1 MIGCGLFSES
11 HLQAFRAVWT
21 AKLPPSSM
29 RMPLAPKPLP
39 RNSGYRRSAGL
50 STKFA
55 RSLWT
60 LLPLPLFLCN
70 AGYALFVLKR
80 NRTATL
86 FRLPRSSS
94 GGLLTLLMGVMWMA
108 GNVRVVLVANLP
120 GILTGEWRG
129 APSAVSRK
137 VAMGVSL
144 LVLAIAGLARANS
157 LQGRLSA
164 LFRNR
169 PRVRPF
175 TMGHRFEGRQVEIK
189 GNHHGKRKGR

>member
-1 MIGCGLFSES
+1 LIGCDLFGES

-29 RMPLAPKPLP
+29 RTPLAPKPLP

-70 AGYALFVLKR
+70 AGYVLFVLKR

-86 FRLPRSSS
+86 FRLPRSSPCE
-94 GGLLTLLMGVMWMA
+94 LLTVLTSVMWMA
-108 GNVRVVLVANLP
+108 GNVRMVLVADLP
-120 GILTGEWRG
+120 GILTGE
-129 APSAVSRK
+129 
-137 VAMGVSL
+137 
-144 LVLAIAGLARANS
+144 
-157 LQGRLSA
+157 
-164 LFRNR
+164 
-169 PRVRPF
+169 
-175 TMGHRFEGRQVEIK
+175 
-189 GNHHGKRKGR
+189 